1 MQPKKNLNPLGGLK
15 HKVKCVFKPRRSFK
29 EVVVDWLSSR
39 RSTLPFKIEGS
50 DLGVEYGLHLKP
62 RPASRWSSSK
72 FLVISLFILLPLLWW
87 FGSPSA
93 LTEFLPLQSYL
104 FRTPTSSI
112 AAKPD
117 LSATKLQAPAY
128 ITPKAALLASAK
140 RTQILRSTST
150 ATVVQSKVPASTVVK
165 KVDLLHPILRSKT
178 SSLPWLH
185 LRLKSGE
192 NLSRVF
198 KKHRFNKTQ
207 LRHILKLGGNAEQ
220 LRQLHRGQHLH
231 IKHDLNGNIE
241 TLVLALKDS
250 KELHIYKEGGGF
262 VTEIRPQ
269 GVRVETVFIHGVVE
283 SSLSVAAQKAN
294 LSSHILAQLVE
305 IFQWKI
311 DFALGVQAGDQFNVI
326 YEQHWFEEEV
336 KEGKMLA
343 AEFLNHGKVNR
354 ALRYTDASGYTGYY
368 TPIGDSLQKVS
379 LLRAPV
385 EYTRISSPF
394 GQRRHPI
401 SRRYSFHSGTDY
413 AAPWGTPLV
422 AGGDAT
428 VKFVGRKGGYG
439 KVITLEHNG
448 RVLSLYAHLS
458 KYAEDL
464 SVGDEVI
471 QGQIIGY
478 VGQSGRATGP
488 HLHYEIKLDDV
499 AVDPQYVDL
508 PLAMPISDEIQADFI
523 NKTQLLMTQLE
534 VIGQFAKPTK
544 LVQNK
549 SPVMPTMARLAQ
561 STAVNSVLRQHSIDS
576 ATSGR

>member
-1 MQPKKNLNPLGGLK
+1 
-15 HKVKCVFKPRRSFK
+15 
-29 EVVVDWLSSR
+29 VVVDGLSSR
-39 RSTLPFKIEGS
+39 RSTPPFKIEGH

-62 RPASRWSSSK
+62 RPTTRRFRFK
-72 FLVISLFILLPLLWW
+72 FLVISLFSVLPLLWW
-87 FGSPSA
+87 FGNSSA
-93 LTEFLPLQSYL
+93 LTELPLQSYL
-104 FRTPTSSI
+104 FWAPTSSST
-112 AAKPD
+112 AAEPD
-117 LSATKLQAPAY
+117 LSATKLQAPAST
-128 ITPKAALLASAK
+128 IQLSTSAK
-140 RTQILRSTST
+140 STPILRSTST
-150 ATVVQSKVPASTVVK
+150 ATVAQPKVPASTVVK
-165 KVDLLHPILRSKT
+165 KVDLLHPVLRAKF

-185 LRLKSGE
+185 LRLNGE

-207 LRHILKLGGNAEQ
+207 LRQILKLGGGAKQ

-231 IKHDLNGNIE
+231 IKHDPNGNIE
-241 TLVLALKDS
+241 ALVLALKDS

-262 VTEIRPQ
+262 VSEIRRQ
-269 GVRVETVFIHGVVE
+269 GVRIETVFVHGVVE
-283 SSLSVAAQKAN
+283 SSLPVAAQKAK

-311 DFALGVQAGDQFNVI
+311 DFAYGVQPGDKFNVI

-343 AEFLNHGKVNR
+343 AEFVNQGKVYR

-394 GQRRHPI
+394 GKRRHPI
-401 SRRYSFHSGTDY
+401 SRRYSLHNGTDY
-413 AAPWGTPLV
+413 AAPWGTPIV

-499 AVDPQYVDL
+499 AVDPQHVDL
-508 PLAMPISDEIQADFI
+508 PLAMPISDEIQDDFI
-523 NKTQLLMTQLE
+523 DKTQLLMTQLD
-534 VIGQFAKPTK
+534 VIGQFTKPTK
-544 LVQNK
+544 LVQNQ
-549 SPVMPTMARLAQ
+549 SPVMPTMANLAQ
-561 STAVNSVLRQHSIDS
+561 STPVNSVLREHSIDYV
-576 ATSGR
+576 TNER